1 MRQRPIAC
9 LALLVFLILSLL
21 PAGFFYEPLEVTG
34 KCEAQ
39 VIGRVSRL
47 GAKNDKTQIY
57 LTDCYVEGGS
67 FRFETGQILVYL
79 TETAEYPVGTDLS
92 LSGTIY
98 PIEEPTNPGQFNSR
112 LYYQGKGISYTFY
125 AKNAE
130 ILNLHSSPVRQKLL
144 TLRKRLQEVYEQ
156 ILDEKDSGLMQAMVL
171 GRKEEL
177 DNEIKELYQKNGIS
191 HLLAISGLHVSL
203 AGMGLYRLLRRS
215 TGSYVLSGVPAIL
228 FLLAYGWMT
237 GASIST
243 VRAVLMCSMAILADL
258 IGRTYDM
265 LTGIGAS
272 ALCLMLTS
280 PVCVKQSAFLL
291 SYGAVSAIALLPPI
305 WKLYREKS
313 GRTMQALSVSLS
325 VLMVTFPLLL
335 CFFYE
340 YPLYSTLLNLLVIP
354 LMSVLMVFGFMSG
367 VTGLFCLPAA
377 GVLVIPCHLILK
389 LYAWTGQHCLS
400 LPGSVLT
407 TGCPEK
413 WKVLL
418 YYGFLST
425 GLFLLYREKRRKKYW
440 RKKEPF
446 CPGKRVL
453 AAGLGPILLCACLL
467 CLRISS
473 GLEICMLDVG
483 QGDSVFFK
491 TPGGTTCLYD
501 GGSSN
506 VKGAGIYRILP
517 FLKWS
522 GVRTL
527 DYVFISHMDQD
538 HISGLRELAEECRG
552 GGGFRIGHAV
562 LPKLS
567 VRDEACEEMEAVFR
581 EAGIPILY
589 MGVGDRLEEKEF
601 SLSCLWPAEN
611 AVSEDR
617 NDLSL
622 VLMAEYG
629 EFQMLLT
636 GDIGAKTEE
645 ILLSSDLLK
654 EVEILKTAHHGSR
667 YSSTAS
673 FLDRVHPA
681 VSLISCSAA
690 NRYGHPGKETL
701 ERLKAAGSRVC
712 ATKDCGAIRI
722 WTDGEQV
729 RIKSVNKLTFLE
741 ESL

>member
-21 PAGFFYEPLEVTG
+21 PAGFFYEPLKVTE

-39 VIGRVSRL
+39 VTGRVSRQTW
-47 GAKNDKTQIY
+47 KNDKTQIY

-125 AKNAE
+125 AESAK
-130 ILNLHSSPVRQKLL
+130 ILSIHSSPVRQRLL

-156 ILDEKDSGLMQAMVL
+156 IFDEKDSGLIQAMVL
-171 GRKEEL
+171 GRKEDL
-177 DNEIKELYQKNGIS
+177 DEEIKKLYQKNGIS

-203 AGMGLYRLLRRS
+203 AGMGFYRLLRRI
-215 TGSYVLSGVPAIL
+215 TGSYVLSGVPAVL

-243 VRAVLMCSMAILADL
+243 VRAVFMCSMAILADL

-265 LTGIGAS
+265 LTGAGVS
-272 ALCLMLTS
+272 ALSLMLAS
-280 PVCVKQSAFLL
+280 PICVKQSAFLL
-291 SYGAVSAIALLPPI
+291 SYGAVFAIALIPPI
-305 WKLYREKS
+305 WKLYMEKA
-313 GRTMQALSVSLS
+313 GNCMQALSISLS

-340 YPLYSTLLNLLVIP
+340 YPLYSTLLNLLVVP
-354 LMSVLMVFGFMSG
+354 LMSVLLVFGFMSG
-367 VTGLFCLPAA
+367 IIGLFCLSAA
-377 GVLVIPCHLILK
+377 GVAAIPCHLILK
-389 LYAWTGQHCLS
+389 LYAWTAESCLS

-407 TGCPEK
+407 TGCPAK

-418 YYGFLST
+418 YYGFLA
-425 GLFLLYREKRRKKYW
+425 GGIILLYLEKRRKKYW

-446 CPGKRVL
+446 CPRKRVL
-453 AAGLGPILLCACLL
+453 AAGLCPVLLCACLL
-467 CLRISS
+467 CMRTSS
-473 GLEICMLDVG
+473 GIEICMLDVG

-491 TPGGTTCLYD
+491 TPDGTTCLYD

-506 VKGAGIYRILP
+506 VKGAGTYRILP

-538 HISGLRELAEECRG
+538 HTSGIKELAEECRESG
-552 GGGFRIGHAV
+552 SLRIGHAV
-562 LPKLS
+562 LPKIS
-567 VRDEACEEMEAVFR
+567 VKDEAYEEMESVFQ
-581 EAGIPILY
+581 EAGIPVLY
-589 MGVGDRLEEKEF
+589 MGAGESLTGKDF
-601 SLSCLWPAEN
+601 SLSCLWPAED

-622 VLMAEYG
+622 VLMAEYE

-636 GDIGAKTEE
+636 GDIGMKTEE
-645 ILLSSDLLK
+645 KLLSSDLLK

-667 YSSTAS
+667 YSSALS
-673 FLDRVHPA
+673 FLDRVRPA
-681 VSLISCSAA
+681 VSLISCSAT
-690 NRYGHPGKETL
+690 NRYGHPGEETV
-701 ERLKAAGSRVC
+701 ERLKTAGSRVC
-712 ATKDCGAIRI
+712 ATKDCGAVRI

-729 RIKSVNKLTFLE
+729 RVKSVKRLTFL
-741 ESL
+741 